1 MDLHRC
7 IGAKRFPVIIALI
20 VVLLIANV
28 WESVMIELQYKM
40 RMMGSL
46 EKLMELLIFDRFKA
60 AVIVLLSA
68 VYTFGLCDDRNSSY
82 DRLILFRCRPGE
94 YLLSKLISNAIG
106 VVSAV
111 CISFVLFSIVLLP
124 IMPLVGGDGM
134 TQYFGYFAFC
144 CILCDLCI
152 YRKLSIFRECVV
164 LKFRRTGV
172 KRKWLCGELL
182 LCDWNNAF
190 ILYGSMVLV
199 FLGNEEE
206 ET

>member
-1 MDLHRC
+1 MKKKSHLLKLLKMDLHRC

-106 VVSAV
+106 VYKLCTIFDCTLADYAACRWRWYDAV
-111 CISFVLFSIVLLP
+111 LWLFRICNE
-124 IMPLVGGDGM
+124 
-134 TQYFGYFAFC
+134 FC
-144 CILCDLCI
+144 RTI
-152 YRKLSIFRECVV
+152 CV
-164 LKFRRTGV
+164 
-172 KRKWLCGELL
+172 
-182 LCDWNNAF
+182 
-190 ILYGSMVLV
+190 
-199 FLGNEEE
+199 
-206 ET
+206 

>member
-134 TQYFGYFAFC
+134 TQYFGYFACAMNFAGPLVYS
-144 CILCDLCI
+144 ILVGL
-152 YRKLSIFRECVV
+152 LFGLFAVSV
-164 LKFRRTGV
+164 TNGV
-172 KRKWLCGELL
+172 KLRKRH
-182 LCDWNNAF
+182 
-190 ILYGSMVLV
+190 
-199 FLGNEEE
+199 
-206 ET
+206 

>member
-1 MDLHRC
+1 MKKKSHLLKLLKMDLHRC

-82 DRLILFRCRPGE
+82 DRLILFRCRPGVSTVKADFQCNRGCVSSL
-94 YLLSKLISNAIG
+94 YKLCTIFDCTLAD
-106 VVSAV
+106 SAA
-111 CISFVLFSIVLLP
+111 C
-124 IMPLVGGDGM
+124 
-134 TQYFGYFAFC
+134 
-144 CILCDLCI
+144 
-152 YRKLSIFRECVV
+152 RWR
-164 LKFRRTGV
+164 
-172 KRKWLCGELL
+172 
-182 LCDWNNAF
+182 
-190 ILYGSMVLV
+190 
-199 FLGNEEE
+199 
-206 ET
+206 

>member
-68 VYTFGLCDDRNSSY
+68 VRGAAPR
-82 DRLILFRCRPGE
+82 
-94 YLLSKLISNAIG
+94 
-106 VVSAV
+106 
-111 CISFVLFSIVLLP
+111 
-124 IMPLVGGDGM
+124 GG
-134 TQYFGYFAFC
+134 
-144 CILCDLCI
+144 
-152 YRKLSIFRECVV
+152 R
-164 LKFRRTGV
+164 
-172 KRKWLCGELL
+172 LL
-182 LCDWNNAF
+182 LRQQYAPCR
-190 ILYGSMVLV
+190 VL
-199 FLGNEEE
+199 
-206 ET
+206 

>member
-68 VYTFGLCDDRNSSY
+68 LPSSQTVTVFAIFMSQNSH
-82 DRLILFRCRPGE
+82 
-94 YLLSKLISNAIG
+94 
-106 VVSAV
+106 
-111 CISFVLFSIVLLP
+111 
-124 IMPLVGGDGM
+124 
-134 TQYFGYFAFC
+134 
-144 CILCDLCI
+144 
-152 YRKLSIFRECVV
+152 
-164 LKFRRTGV
+164 
-172 KRKWLCGELL
+172 
-182 LCDWNNAF
+182 
-190 ILYGSMVLV
+190 
-199 FLGNEEE
+199 
-206 ET
+206 

>member
-1 MDLHRC
+1 MKKKSHLLKLLKMDLHRC

-82 DRLILFRCRPGE
+82 DRLILFRAWPGE
-94 YLLSKLISNAIG
+94 YLLSKLISSNRG
-106 VVSAV
+106 CVSSLYKLCNIFNCTIADHAACRWRWYDAV
-111 CISFVLFSIVLLP
+111 LWLLR
-124 IMPLVGGDGM
+124 MCNE
-134 TQYFGYFAFC
+134 FC
-144 CILCDLCI
+144 
-152 YRKLSIFRECVV
+152 
-164 LKFRRTGV
+164 RTTC
-172 KRKWLCGELL
+172 L
-182 LCDWNNAF
+182 
-190 ILYGSMVLV
+190 
-199 FLGNEEE
+199 
-206 ET
+206 

>member
-106 VVSAV
+106 VVSVV

-134 TQYFGYFAFC
+134 TQYFGYFACAMNFAGPLAYS
-144 CILCDLCI
+144 IL
-152 YRKLSIFRECVV
+152 V
-164 LKFRRTGV
+164 G
-172 KRKWLCGELL
+172 LL
-182 LCDWNNAF
+182 FGLN
-190 ILYGSMVLV
+190 V
-199 FLGNEEE
+199 
-206 ET
+206 TK

>member
-1 MDLHRC
+1 MKKKSHLLKLLKMDLHRC

-94 YLLSKLISNAIG
+94 YLLS
-106 VVSAV
+106 
-111 CISFVLFSIVLLP
+111 
-124 IMPLVGGDGM
+124 
-134 TQYFGYFAFC
+134 
-144 CILCDLCI
+144 
-152 YRKLSIFRECVV
+152 
-164 LKFRRTGV
+164 
-172 KRKWLCGELL
+172 
-182 LCDWNNAF
+182 
-190 ILYGSMVLV
+190 
-199 FLGNEEE
+199 
-206 ET
+206 

>member
-1 MDLHRC
+1 MKKKSRLLKLLKMDLHRC

-82 DRLILFRCRPGE
+82 GQIDSVSMQARR
-94 YLLSKLISNAIG
+94 
-106 VVSAV
+106 VSAV
-111 CISFVLFSIVLLP
+111 KADFQCNRGCVSSLYKLCTIFNCTIADYAACRWRWYDAVLWLLR
-124 IMPLVGGDGM
+124 MCNE
-134 TQYFGYFAFC
+134 FC
-144 CILCDLCI
+144 
-152 YRKLSIFRECVV
+152 
-164 LKFRRTGV
+164 RTTC
-172 KRKWLCGELL
+172 L
-182 LCDWNNAF
+182 
-190 ILYGSMVLV
+190 
-199 FLGNEEE
+199 
-206 ET
+206 